1 MKFNIVNL
9 LYLFFRLAPMIIVT
23 FFSLQFVFNYDFI
36 SIVYLIGLI
45 FACLTNIAIGN
56 VFYGKFFRNRSAQTE
71 TRKKEMSP
79 MCKVFELTPD
89 GPLSNIPL
97 GQTVLSYSLFFLLLI
112 IIKNDVKTLDW
123 KKTYEYSDKTLPT
136 VSDGGK
142 IYIDNIPFFVIL
154 PLLILGDMFWN
165 IKYGCDAFPTLF
177 VSLVIG
183 GVIGIAWSYFIDTTF
198 NSRYTGGPSGDQA
211 DIGVTRS
218 NNLKRIPILGASY
231 SSYATGKEIDIS
243 LFNVINNNVCEKSA
257 QRTIYKCRNIAN
269 PMEKSSDKPA
279 ISGAETVSDGP
290 MTDLEKLNQILKE
303 LPAPDTQG
311 NPLDVNIGNNAYKI

>member
-36 SIVYLIGLI
+36 SIIYLIGLI
-45 FACLTNIAIGN
+45 FACITNIAIGN
-56 VFYGKFFRNRSAQTE
+56 VFYGAFFRNRYAQTE

-112 IIKNDVKTLDW
+112 IIRNDIKPLDVT
-123 KKTYEYSDKTLPT
+123 KSNVDKPMPLIPK
-136 VSDGGK
+136 GGQ
-142 IYIDNIPFFVIL
+142 IYRDNIPLFVIL
-154 PLLILGDMFWN
+154 PSLILGDMYWN
-165 IKYGCDAFPTLF
+165 IKYGCDTFPTLC
-177 VSLVIG
+177 VSLAIG
-183 GVIGIAWSYFIDTTF
+183 GLIGLMWSSFIEKTF
-198 NSRYTGGPSGDQA
+198 NSRYTYRPKFNDGNDPEFLRLIKNLGG
-211 DIGVTRS
+211 
-218 NNLKRIPILGASY
+218 SY
-231 SSYATGKEIDIS
+231 STYATGKEIDIS

-279 ISGAETVSDGP
+279 NSGAETGSDGS

-303 LPAPDTQG
+303 LPAPDPQG
-311 NPLDVNIGNNAYKI
+311 NPVDVNIGNNAYNI